1 MEALVHHSKKKIS
14 INFTIANTKF
24 FLSLHYN
31 AENSYLF
38 VNEKEIFK
46 FKAENKNVNLPT
58 LFSLGS
64 ISDGF
69 SATESWEVSL
79 NGNVYDFP
87 FDYNSI
93 DKPDMLNIHKY
104 LMTKNNIK
112 QCSPLLN
119 KCLLY
124 YWVSVDLLHAMS
136 KVSVLKWWTMHG

>member
-1 MEALVHHSKKKIS
+1 MEALVHHRKKFS

-24 FLSLHYN
+24 FSSLHYN
-31 AENSYLF
+31 GENSYLF

-104 LMTKNNIK
+104 LLTKNNIK
-112 QCSPLLN
+112 
-119 KCLLY
+119 
-124 YWVSVDLLHAMS
+124 
-136 KVSVLKWWTMHG
+136 